1 MRLLVIGCSKVKSL
15 QSGTD
20 ASARTLL
27 GHLLAFR
34 SSGVSEMPQPRRNP
48 GDMLPACWGSTE
60 M

>member
-48 GDMLPACWGSTE
+48 GDMLPAC
-60 M
+60 